1 MQRRIFDYLII
12 ALKGIAMGA
21 ADAVP
26 GVSGGTIAFIS
37 GIYEELIAT
46 ISNINLKLFKTLF
59 KEGFA
64 AFWNAA
70 NGNFVIALF
79 SGIFISFVSF
89 MKLAK
94 YLPKGKDQ
102 AWT

>member
-1 MQRRIFDYLII
+1 
-12 ALKGIAMGA
+12 MGA

-46 ISNINLKLFKTLF
+46 ISGIDISLLKTLKNDGIKAFWLKL
-59 KEGFA
+59 
-64 AFWNAA
+64 
-70 NGNFVIALF
+70 NGSFIVALLV
-79 SGIFISFVSF
+79 GIVVSFISF

-94 YLPKGKDQ
+94 
-102 AWT
+102 